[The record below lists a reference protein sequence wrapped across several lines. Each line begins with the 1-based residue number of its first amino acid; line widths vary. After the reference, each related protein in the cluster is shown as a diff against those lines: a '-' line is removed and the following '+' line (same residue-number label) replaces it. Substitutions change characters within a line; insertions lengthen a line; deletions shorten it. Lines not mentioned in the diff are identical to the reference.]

1 MPKLHFAAELGTLT
15 ACHFAGN
22 VLESRVI
29 LAVDKA
35 GFASNHWGI
44 PMDST
49 YSTWDETQKARRWN
63 HVAWDFPATAHK
75 KGAGEKQN
83 SQTKHD
89 KTMFCY
95 VLKKHGDFNQ
105 QK

>member
-1 MPKLHFAAELGTLT
+1 VQGLTHPHVASLATTPFHSASLCGNELGTLT

-29 LAVDKA
+29 PAVDK
-35 GFASNHWGI
+35 
-44 PMDST
+44 
-49 YSTWDETQKARRWN
+49 
-63 HVAWDFPATAHK
+63 AWDFPATAHK

-89 KTMFCY
+89 KTMLCY
-95 VLKKHGDFNQ
+95 V
-105 QK
+105 